1 MKYLPTAAGPLDSQR
16 VLNAL
21 AALGIGLIIDP
32 EHGPAEL
39 TDEHVPD
46 LLGALAGAV
55 DTYSALICG
64 PGEDAAAA
72 RYMHGYLSNGSM
84 DTGHR
89 TTEVTLSQI
98 GGRVRVDAALVHL
111 AAGDTSAA
119 ALAAAAL
126 DLASTLTLYAAALA
140 YGADEDSAAPMV
152 SESEVKAVHKEVRR
166 KLTAVRGTLTATERA
181 LKVKGYR
188 L

>member
-1 MKYLPTAAGPLDSQR
+1 MKYLPATAGPLDSQR

-32 EHGPAEL
+32 EHGPTEL

-55 DTYSALICG
+55 DTYSALVCG

-84 DTGHR
+84 DSGHR

-111 AAGDTSAA
+111 AAGDTAAA

-126 DLASTLTLYAAALA
+126 ELAATLTLYASALA
-140 YGADEDSAAPMV
+140 FDAHDEAGDRLV
-152 SESEVKAVHKEVRR
+152 SEAEVKAVHKEVRR
-166 KLTAVRGTLTATERA
+166 QLTNVRGTLSATERA
-181 LKVKGYR
+181 LKLKGYR

>member
-1 MKYLPTAAGPLDSQR
+1 MKYMPTEGHLDTQR
-16 VLNAL
+16 VL
-21 AALGIGLIIDP
+21 AALGALGINLIVDP

-39 TDEHVPD
+39 TDEHLPD
-46 LLGALAGAV
+46 LLGALAGTV

-72 RYMHGYLSNGSM
+72 RYMHGYLSNGSLNP
-84 DTGHR
+84 GHDAA
-89 TTEVTLSQI
+89 EVTLAQI

-111 AAGDTSAA
+111 AGGTTNAT

-126 DLASTLTLYAAALA
+126 ELASSLTMYAAALA
-140 YGADEDSAAPMV
+140 FDAHNPDDSPMV
-152 SESEVKAVHKEVRR
+152 SVAEVKAMHREVRR
-166 KLTAVRGTLTATERA
+166 RLTAVRGTLAATERS
-181 LKVKGYR
+181 LKAKGYQ

>member
-1 MKYLPTAAGPLDSQR
+1 MKYLPNEAIPLTSQR
-16 VLNAL
+16 LLDAL
-21 AALGIGLIIDP
+21 AALGIGLVIDP

-46 LLGALAGAV
+46 LLGALAGVV

-84 DTGHR
+84 DSGHR
-89 TTEVTLSQI
+89 ATEATLSQI
-98 GGRVRVDAALVHL
+98 GGRVRVDAALVQL
-111 AAGDTSAA
+111 ATNHTGA
-119 ALAAAAL
+119 ALAATAL
-126 DLASTLTLYAAALA
+126 ELASTLTLYAAALA
-140 YGADEDSAAPMV
+140 FDANGDDGTAMV
-152 SESEVKAVHKEVRR
+152 SEAEVKAVHKEVRR
-166 KLTAVRGTLTATERA
+166 RLTAVRGTLTSTERA

>member
-55 DTYSALICG
+55 DTYSALVCG

-111 AAGDTSAA
+111 AADQSTGA

-140 YGADEDSAAPMV
+140 YGADEDHTAPMV
-152 SESEVKAVHKEVRR
+152 SEAEVKAVHRQVRR
-166 KLTAVRGTLTATERA
+166 KLTAVRGTLTATERD

>member
-1 MKYLPTAAGPLDSQR
+1 MKYMPTAGPLDSQR
-16 VLNAL
+16 VLKAL
-21 AALGIGLIIDP
+21 GALGIGLIIDP

-39 TDEHVPD
+39 TDEHLPD
-46 LLGALAGAV
+46 LLGALAGAI
-55 DTYSALICG
+55 DAYSALVCG

-72 RYMHGYLSNGSM
+72 RYMHGYLANGAM

-111 AAGDTSAA
+111 AAGTSTGA
-119 ALAAAAL
+119 ALAASAL
-126 DLASTLTLYAAALA
+126 ELASTLTMYAAALA
-140 YGADEDSAAPMV
+140 YGADEDSSAPLV
-152 SESEVKAVHKEVRR
+152 SEAEVKVVHKEVRR
-166 KLTAVRGTLTATERA
+166 RLTAVRGTLTATERA
-181 LKVKGYR
+181 LKTKGYR

>member
-1 MKYLPTAAGPLDSQR
+1 VKYLPATAGPLDSQR

-32 EHGPAEL
+32 EHGPTEL

-55 DTYSALICG
+55 DTYSALVCG

-84 DTGHR
+84 DSGHR

-111 AAGDTSAA
+111 AAGQSTAA
-119 ALAAAAL
+119 TLAAAAL
-126 DLASTLTLYAAALA
+126 ELASTLTLYASALAFDATDDAGAAL
-140 YGADEDSAAPMV
+140 V
-152 SESEVKAVHKEVRR
+152 SEAEVKAVHKEVRR
-166 KLTAVRGTLTATERA
+166 QLTNVRGTLSATERA
-181 LKVKGYR
+181 LKLKGYR